1 MGKEVKEKKK
11 KVLKENARKK
21 VYDKLTQALGEYQN
35 GHPKKFEDALQKASK
50 LFVPFFV
57 KKEPAAEGEPSV
69 EEQA

>member
-11 KVLKENARKK
+11 KILKESARNE
-21 VYDKLTQALGEYQN
+21 VYDKLTLALGEYQN

-50 LFVPFFV
+50 LFVPFV
-57 KKEPAAEGEPSV
+57 LKKQTVIGEESFS